1 MSQVQRPSR
10 ILVVD
15 DDQQLCDLLTEI
27 LAEAGY
33 TVQCAHDGESAWI
46 EVLAHS
52 PDLVLSDITMP
63 RLDGVGLARR
73 LTEAGFRMPII
84 LMSARPHVGAAVSDA
99 FVSKPFD
106 LTNLLVCIARVLEET
121 NTVNARDPR

>member
-1 MSQVQRPSR
+1 MTQDNRQSR

-15 DDQQLCDLLTEI
+15 DDHLLCDLLTDI

-33 TVQCAHDGESAWI
+33 TVQCANDGESAWI
-46 EVLAHS
+46 EIQAYS

-73 LTEAGFRMPII
+73 LAKAGFRMPII
-84 LMSARPHVGAAVSDA
+84 LMSAKPQAGTAECDA
-99 FVSKPFD
+99 FVRKPFE
-106 LTNLLVCIARVLEET
+106 LTALLERIARVLEESDT
-121 NTVNARDPR
+121 AG